1 MKDDIKNL
9 IKGVRTLHNDQAIS
23 MLCDE
28 LEKSIQFNED
38 TLAVKI
44 KLHED
49 NQSLKATIDGMHE
62 TLNGVLEAA
71 GEDWQDVDDLPN
83 VIKRMRQ
90 ELELKSASGYPVTTS
105 QNMLAAGMDSEPV
118 AVTDDELNAAL
129 QLHRLKVDGHSQ
141 LSDAFR
147 AGFRYARRTAP
158 QPAPV
163 VPEESYQQLSELYH
177 AQENRLFKIAQRIK
191 GPGFDKYAYSPSQAI
206 DALEAAVFG
215 EDEDCRAA
223 MLNQAPV
230 KQPSSIAQ
238 DLIEHLKAGPTETI
252 SLSEESWGVVQ
263 ELIANP
269 PEPSARL
276 RELMTRKPR
285 YVTKPK
291 SEHLQRAEKLAE
303 DAAALVER
311 VHCEDTRAKVRAEH
325 AEWAT
330 ATFGNTG
337 PIGPLKHL
345 SAEALEAAAE
355 PSDLSEWADMQFLF
369 WDAQRKAGIS
379 DEQITQAMVAKLQ
392 VNKARQWP
400 EPKEGEPRFHIKDG
414 E

>member
-49 NQSLKATIDGMHE
+49 NQSLQATIDGMHE

-105 QNMLAAGMDSEPV
+105 RNML
-118 AVTDDELNAAL
+118 
-129 QLHRLKVDGHSQ
+129 K
-141 LSDAFR
+141 SD
-147 AGFRYARRTAP
+147 
-158 QPAPV
+158 
-163 VPEESYQQLSELYH
+163 L
-177 AQENRLFKIAQRIK
+177 
-191 GPGFDKYAYSPSQAI
+191 
-206 DALEAAVFG
+206 
-215 EDEDCRAA
+215 
-223 MLNQAPV
+223 
-230 KQPSSIAQ
+230 
-238 DLIEHLKAGPTETI
+238 
-252 SLSEESWGVVQ
+252 
-263 ELIANP
+263 
-269 PEPSARL
+269 
-276 RELMTRKPR
+276 
-285 YVTKPK
+285 
-291 SEHLQRAEKLAE
+291 LQRAEKLAE
-303 DAAALVER
+303 ETAALAQR
-311 VHCEDTRAKVRAEH
+311 VQCEDLRAQVRAEH
-325 AEWAT
+325 AEWAQ

-337 PIGPLKHL
+337 PVGPLKHL

-369 WDAQRKAGIS
+369 WDAQRKAGFS